1 MASSAFIFDVT
12 TADFEQRV
20 LAASHHAPV
29 LVDFWA
35 PWCAP
40 CRALGPVLEKLATEF
55 GGKFLLAKVNSD
67 ENQAL
72 AAKFGV
78 RGIPNVK
85 AVVAG
90 EVVDEFTG
98 ALPEAT
104 LRAFIE
110 SLLPSP
116 AAPLR
121 EAARIA
127 RDAGRLDEARSLLEQ
142 AQDIDPRD
150 EASYFDLIEV
160 LLDQQDL
167 PTARLL
173 IDGAAE
179 PARDVDRLAALRA
192 RLALQEGAPDNSER
206 DALEA
211 RIAANPGDLG
221 ARLALARLL
230 SARRD
235 YEPALAQLIEIVRR
249 DRSFEDDAGRLMM
262 LQLFAAIPDESLVRR
277 YRSELAATLNR

>member
-1 MASSAFIFDVT
+1 MTGKAFVVDVSN
-12 TADFEQRV
+12 ADFEQKV
-20 LAASHHAPV
+20 LAASHEAPV

-35 PWCAP
+35 PWCGP
-40 CRALGPVLEKLATEF
+40 CRALGPLLEKLAEEF
-55 GGKFLLAKVNSD
+55 GGRFLLAKVNAD
-67 ENQAL
+67 DNPAL
-72 AAKFGV
+72 AARFGV

-85 AVVAG
+85 AVVNG

-110 SLLPSP
+110 ALLPSP

-121 EAARIA
+121 QAARDA
-127 RDAGRLDEARSLLEQ
+127 RNAGRLDEARSLLEQ
-142 AQDIDPRD
+142 ALDVAPQD
-150 EASYFDLIEV
+150 EASYLDLIDV
-160 LLDQQDL
+160 LLELSDL

-173 IDGAAE
+173 LDNIVE
-179 PARDVDRLAALRA
+179 PARDAAQVSALRA
-192 RLALQEGAPDNSER
+192 RLALLEGAPDTAGR
-206 DALEA
+206 DALAA
-211 RIAANPGDLG
+211 RIAAAPDDLA

-235 YEPALAQLIEIVRR
+235 YEPALQQLLEIVRR
-249 DRSFEDDAGRLMM
+249 DRAFEDDAGRLMM
-262 LQLFAAIPDESLVRR
+262 LQLFAAISDEALVRR